1 MSGDG
6 LTSDS
11 KDVQQTSSALELDI
25 TDVCRE
31 LDYAGTRFRRI
42 RDDILDN
49 FKANFRRLEDIFN
62 DWNKECLDLS
72 NSIIRKN
79 VAQAK
84 RSKPSLQRK
93 MKEALGGLREIED
106 LGKTVNSKLGK
117 VVSELTIKSASSY

>member
-1 MSGDG
+1 M
-6 LTSDS
+6 
-11 KDVQQTSSALELDI
+11 
-25 TDVCRE
+25 CRE

-72 NSIIRKN
+72 NSIIRVN